1 MRAPPLAP
9 NSGTR
14 GAPTR
19 AEGRSPHRLVALAC
33 AVVLTAVAV
42 LNYLPGVPRPDG
54 AVFGVFALDVYD
66 DALHLASA
74 LWALGAALV
83 SARAARL
90 FLLLFGA
97 AYLLDGLMGLTL
109 GSGYLDLGIL
119 NYGIQDLP
127 LTFRIMAN
135 TPHIVLGGVAL
146 LVGLLGARG
155 GARP

>member
-1 MRAPPLAP
+1 M
-9 NSGTR
+9 
-14 GAPTR
+14 
-19 AEGRSPHRLVALAC
+19 HRTIAIGY
-33 AVVLTAVAV
+33 AVVLAAVAA
-42 LNYLPGVPRPDG
+42 LNYVPGIPRPEG
-54 AVFGVFALDVYD
+54 VVFGIFALDVYD

-74 LWALGAALV
+74 LWALAAALL

-127 LTFRIMAN
+127 LGFRILAN
-135 TPHIVLGGVAL
+135 TPHIGLGGFAL
-146 LVGLLGARG
+146 ATGLWRDRGEARS
-155 GARP
+155 